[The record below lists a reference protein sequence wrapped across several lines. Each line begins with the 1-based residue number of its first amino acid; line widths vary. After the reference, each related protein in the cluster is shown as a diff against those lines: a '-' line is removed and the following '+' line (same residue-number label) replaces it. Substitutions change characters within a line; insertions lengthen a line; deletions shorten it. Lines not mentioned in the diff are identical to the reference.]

1 MFRDS
6 DTTSRQFS
14 ERTNELLSD
23 ANVAIEVA
31 ERGDD
36 AAQGMNEELEG
47 LLVDLFGLQDAPGDA
62 VYKLM
67 NRGLDSD
74 VIGLELNVE
83 WVPDGESM
91 VAVLGDRIHDVM
103 TLQPRFDKEK
113 AEAAVRRG
121 IVTEAELAQCLQPI
135 AHPSVVRYRFG
146 QQDETLK
153 KLPAGEGRVKPLDL
167 PKGLKLQ
174 WGERG

>member
-6 DTTSRQFS
+6 KTTARQFS
-14 ERTNELLSD
+14 ERTNELLSAARAAMEVVSRGED
-23 ANVAIEVA
+23 TAENV
-31 ERGDD
+31 
-36 AAQGMNEELEG
+36 QEELEG
-47 LLVDLFGLQDAPGDA
+47 LLIDLFGLHDAPGDA

-67 NRGLDSD
+67 DRGIDSD
-74 VIGLELNVE
+74 VLGLELNVE

-103 TLQPRFDKEK
+103 TLRPTFDQEK

-121 IVTEAELAQCLQPI
+121 IVTEAELARCLQPV
-135 AHPSVVRYRFG
+135 AHPSVVRYSFG
-146 QQDETLK
+146 EQDATLK